1 MFSVCKKKNFGTL
14 TLQHLCMKSLTNTFF
29 FSLLAVLF
37 YNCNRGPYATT
48 NKQYKKQAKEIVNQ
62 LKQAPLQDSLPQ
74 TAAWVGTTNF
84 NMRKPNYV
92 VIHHTAQNSCDQT
105 LKTFTNTKTS
115 VSAHFVICK
124 DGAVHHMLNDYL
136 RAWHGGVGRWG
147 NNTDINS
154 SSIGIE
160 IDNNGID
167 SFSTAQ
173 INTLLQLLGNLKRA
187 YGIPAANFIGHS
199 DIAPT
204 RKVDPNVTF
213 PWKTLADAGYGLWW
227 TDTTNVIVP
236 ENFNHLQALRIIG
249 YDVRDTSAVIQAF
262 NRKYLQQDKMGS
274 LTEGGRKILYTLY
287 RKYE

>member
-1 MFSVCKKKNFGTL
+1 MKFL
-14 TLQHLCMKSLTNTFF
+14 TSTFF
-29 FSLLAVLF
+29 LSLLTVLF
-37 YNCNRGPYATT
+37 YNCNRSPYATT
-48 NKQYKKQAKEIVNQ
+48 NKQYKRQAKQIANQ

-115 VSAHFVICK
+115 VSAHYVICK

-136 RAWHGGVGRWG
+136 RAWHGGIGRWG

-167 SFSTAQ
+167 TFSVAQ
-173 INTLLQLLGNLKRA
+173 MNTLLQLLGNLKRA
-187 YGIPAANFIGHS
+187 YAIPAANFIGHS

-213 PWKTLADAGYGLWW
+213 PWKILADAGYGLWW
-227 TDTTNVIVP
+227 TDTTNVTVP
-236 ENFNHLQALRIIG
+236 QAFNHLQALRIIG
-249 YDVRDTSAVIQAF
+249 YDMRDTSAVIQTF
-262 NRKYLQQDKMGS
+262 NRKFLQQDKTGI
-274 LTEGGRKILYTLY
+274 LTDGARKILYTLY
-287 RKYE
+287 RKHE